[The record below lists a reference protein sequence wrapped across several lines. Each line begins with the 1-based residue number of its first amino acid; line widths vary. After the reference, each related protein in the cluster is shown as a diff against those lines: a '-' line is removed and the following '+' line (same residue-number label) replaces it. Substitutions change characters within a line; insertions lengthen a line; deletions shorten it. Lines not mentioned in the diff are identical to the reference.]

1 MSVCVRKMPKRDL
14 NINVVS
20 AAGSSV
26 PGSSVPGSSARIK
39 NTRRRIQQKRTR
51 NRSGGGGGGGGGGRG
66 GGGGARHNESKPN
79 NPVIESSNPF
89 FIAVCSP
96 ESYKPV
102 ETPINHRMGGR
113 RDESRTPV
121 TRTRPNVF
129 LRQPYRN
136 SSTCVS
142 GSGHTSYPNQF
153 IHNPRLQNE
162 RQRDSSSAMATATDP
177 VAMCRNATVTGVVTN
192 INDTVQFPS
201 LSSAS
206 SASSASQTSKL
217 NFKEMVLKNKNSE
230 PSVAAA
236 VAAASVPVPVTAAYV
251 PVPVANNV
259 RQRPLSSGNIFSSAF
274 YGLPSEPLDDVNDD
288 AHNYNNDT
296 TSRSV
301 GVISSVLVDSCD
313 RKYDNLYK

>member
-51 NRSGGGGGGGGGGRG
+51 NRSGGSGGG

-162 RQRDSSSAMATATDP
+162 RQRDSSSAMAMATDP

-230 PSVAAA
+230 PSAPVAVPVAAA
-236 VAAASVPVPVTAAYV
+236 YVPVAYV

-288 AHNYNNDT
+288 AHNYNNNDT

>member
-1 MSVCVRKMPKRDL
+1 
-14 NINVVS
+14 
-20 AAGSSV
+20 
-26 PGSSVPGSSARIK
+26 
-39 NTRRRIQQKRTR
+39 
-51 NRSGGGGGGGGGGRG
+51 
-66 GGGGARHNESKPN
+66 
-79 NPVIESSNPF
+79 
-89 FIAVCSP
+89 
-96 ESYKPV
+96 
-102 ETPINHRMGGR
+102 MGGR

-177 VAMCRNATVTGVVTN
+177 VAMCRNAMATVTGVVTN

-206 SASSASQTSKL
+206 SASSAPSASQTSKL

-230 PSVAAA
+230 PSVA
-236 VAAASVPVPVTAAYV
+236 VPVPVAAAAAAAYV
-251 PVPVANNV
+251 PVAAAVPVANNV

>member
-1 MSVCVRKMPKRDL
+1 MLCMSVCVRKMPKRDL

-20 AAGSSV
+20 AAGSSVPGSSV

-51 NRSGGGGGGGGGGRG
+51 NRSGGGGGG

-177 VAMCRNATVTGVVTN
+177 VAMCRNATVTGAVTN

-230 PSVAAA
+230 PSVAVA
-236 VAAASVPVPVTAAYV
+236 VAVPVPVAAAY
-251 PVPVANNV
+251 VPVANNV

-296 TSRSV
+296 TSHSV

>member
-1 MSVCVRKMPKRDL
+1 
-14 NINVVS
+14 
-20 AAGSSV
+20 
-26 PGSSVPGSSARIK
+26 
-39 NTRRRIQQKRTR
+39 
-51 NRSGGGGGGGGGGRG
+51 
-66 GGGGARHNESKPN
+66 
-79 NPVIESSNPF
+79 
-89 FIAVCSP
+89 
-96 ESYKPV
+96 
-102 ETPINHRMGGR
+102 MGGR

-177 VAMCRNATVTGVVTN
+177 VAMCRNAMATVTGVVTN

-230 PSVAAA
+230 PSVAVAVP
-236 VAAASVPVPVTAAYV
+236 VAAASVPVPV